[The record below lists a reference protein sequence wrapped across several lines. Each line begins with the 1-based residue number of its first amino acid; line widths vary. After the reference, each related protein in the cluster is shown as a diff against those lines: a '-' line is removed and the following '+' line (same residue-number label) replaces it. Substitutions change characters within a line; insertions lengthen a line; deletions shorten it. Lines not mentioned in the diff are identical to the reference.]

1 MMERSGKKRKDK
13 EERMVEDEKGKR
25 KTGRY
30 TTYMCMCEKERKR
43 EILYYVKK
51 KKEKEETKEDLDR

>member
-1 MMERSGKKRKDK
+1 MIERNGKKRKNK

-30 TTYMCMCEKERKR
+30 TYM
-43 EILYYVKK
+43 
-51 KKEKEETKEDLDR
+51 